1 MSSISSPAIP
11 SPQIVSLCP
20 LDWVRY
26 QLADLQSALSAS
38 NCLYVWHH
46 PDDGDRPQY
55 IGKAKFFGT
64 RQSSGYVASAR
75 YNSGYEYL
83 LELALRGGTNLYIAK
98 LSPENFAKAESIEQA
113 LIEKWQPL
121 RKQKRKA
128 TPEVQFSAVKP
139 WSAR

>member
-1 MSSISSPAIP
+1 MQLNPSQDISSTRIAN
-11 SPQIVSLCP
+11 LLT

-26 QLADLQSALSAS
+26 RLADLQSALSAS

-46 PDDGDRPQY
+46 PDDDDRPQY

-64 RQSSGYVASAR
+64 RQSTGYRSSAR

-98 LSPENFAKAESIEQA
+98 LSPENFTNAESFEQA

-128 TPEVQFSAVKP
+128 TPEVQFSTVKP